1 MSNVPYTTYTF
12 TADNQNSLILS
23 NSVATVLGLL
33 VIIRVKVNVMN
44 DDNIGRSQVDSK
56 ATCKTIN

>member
-1 MSNVPYTTYTF
+1 MLI
-12 TADNQNSLILS
+12 ADDQNSPILS

-33 VIIRVKVNVMN
+33 VIIRVEVNVVN

-56 ATCKTIN
+56 STYRRIKIK